1 MVGFRPTFL
10 LVVDPNRQVAELI
23 EPTLDDM
30 GFELVRVLLHGDQR
44 PTLQVMAERADRA
57 AMTVEHCAQISRAI
71 SAILDV
77 ADPIAGAYRLEVT
90 SPGLDRPLTRRA
102 DFERFRGSEV
112 RVETDVPIEGQ
123 RRFRGR
129 LLGVVDDQL
138 RMQIAE
144 GEQVIPCAAIKKA
157 KLILTD
163 ELLAAAAAEQR
174 S

>member
-1 MVGFRPTFL
+1 
-10 LVVDPNRQVAELI
+10 VDANRQVAELI
-23 EPTLDDM
+23 EPTLSDM
-30 GFELVRVLLHGDQR
+30 GFELVRVLLHGGQR

-57 AMTVEHCAQISRAI
+57 PMSVEHCAEISCAV

-102 DFERFRGSEV
+102 DFERFRGFEA
-112 RVETDVPIEGQ
+112 RVETDLPIAGQ

-138 RMQIAE
+138 RLQLAE
-144 GEQVIPCAAIKKA
+144 GEQVIPCAGIKKA
-157 KLILTD
+157 KLIVTD
-163 ELLAAAAAEQR
+163 ELLAAAAEQR